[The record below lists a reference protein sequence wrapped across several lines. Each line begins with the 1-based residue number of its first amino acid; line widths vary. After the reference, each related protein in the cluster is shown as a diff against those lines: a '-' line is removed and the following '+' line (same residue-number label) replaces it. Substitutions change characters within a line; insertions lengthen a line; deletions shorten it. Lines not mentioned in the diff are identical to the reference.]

1 MRAVVLQ
8 DITDVSVEDVPD
20 PTLPGPEGIVV
31 GVERAAI
38 CGSDLHLYHG
48 AIPGQQIRLGHEAIG
63 TVLEAGPDVRSVS
76 VGDRVLVSGVV
87 GCGRCGRCLA
97 GDPARCATGQIG
109 VFGTGP
115 ELPGGQAEAIAVPM
129 ADRFVAAIPDGI
141 DVDQALLLTDIL
153 PTAYL
158 AASRAAIAPGSTVA
172 VIGLG
177 PVGFLALRCA
187 QLFGPARLLAVDRVP
202 ERLAHAQ
209 RIGAEPLDARDGG
222 IVEAVFEATSGQ
234 GASSVIE
241 AIGAD
246 ETIIDA
252 VQCAALGGTVS
263 VVGVNLNPALPF
275 PMMQAFLRSLTVR
288 MTLASIP
295 KTWEPLIALLHSGRL
310 DTSDVFTHHLGLSE
324 APAAYELFD
333 AKADG
338 VLKVTLDPSR

>member
-1 MRAVVLQ
+1 MIR
-8 DITDVSVEDVPD
+8 P
-20 PTLPGPEGIVV
+20 
-31 GVERAAI
+31 AA
-38 CGSDLHLYHG
+38 
-48 AIPGQQIRLGHEAIG
+48 
-63 TVLEAGPDVRSVS
+63 
-76 VGDRVLVSGVV
+76 
-87 GCGRCGRCLA
+87 
-97 GDPARCATGQIG
+97 ATGQIG

-115 ELPGGQAEAIAVPM
+115 ELPGGQAEAMAVPM

-187 QLFGPARLLAVDRVP
+187 QLFGPARLLAVDPVP

-209 RIGAEPLDARDGG
+209 RIGAEPLDAPRRRHRRGRLRGDRGSGG
-222 IVEAVFEATSGQ
+222 
-234 GASSVIE
+234 
-241 AIGAD
+241 
-246 ETIIDA
+246 
-252 VQCAALGGTVS
+252 
-263 VVGVNLNPALPF
+263 VVGDRGHRRATRRSSTPCSARHWAVRSRWSGSTSNPALPF

-310 DTSDVFTHHLGLSE
+310 DTADVFTHHLGLSE
-324 APAAYELFD
+324 APAAYQLFD